1 MSTAI
6 PAGEAARAG
15 AARSDEA
22 ERRRAERAAR
32 ELEGATADEV
42 VAWAAAEFGDRLC
55 MTSSMADA
63 LMVDLVSRTVPGID
77 VIFLDTGYHF
87 AETIG
92 TRDAV
97 AAAYPITL
105 RNVEPRRT
113 VAEQDRDLGPR
124 LHGRDPSICCHL
136 RKVEPL
142 KEALAPY
149 AAWLSGLRRQDA
161 ATRRDV
167 PVVQW
172 DRRRR
177 MVKVNPIAAW
187 SDDDVD
193 SYMAEHG
200 VIVNPLQYDGFPS
213 IGCEP
218 CTSRVEPGADPRSGR
233 WAGTGKTECG
243 IHV

>member
-1 MSTAI
+1 MNAI
-6 PAGEAARAG
+6 TTSPGGPEL
-15 AARSDEA
+15 
-22 ERRRAERAAR
+22 AERAAR
-32 ELEGATADEV
+32 ELEGATAREII
-42 VAWAAAEFGDRLC
+42 AWAAETFGDGLC

-63 LMVDLVSRTVPGID
+63 LMVDLASRVKPGID

-87 AETIG
+87 PETIG

-97 AAAYPITL
+97 ESVYDITL
-105 RNVEPRRT
+105 VNVEPNRT
-113 VAEQDRDLGPR
+113 VTEQDQALGPR
-124 LHGRDPSICCHL
+124 LHGRNPELCCHL

-142 KEALAPY
+142 RRALAPY
-149 AAWLSGLRRQDA
+149 SAWLTGVRRGDS
-161 ATRRDV
+161 ATRRGT

-177 MVKVNPIAAW
+177 MTKVNPIARW
-187 SDDDVD
+187 TQDEVD
-193 SYMAEHG
+193 AYVVEHG
-200 VIVNPLQYDGFPS
+200 VIVNPLQYDGYPS

-218 CTSRVEPGADPRSGR
+218 CTRRVAPGEDPRSGR